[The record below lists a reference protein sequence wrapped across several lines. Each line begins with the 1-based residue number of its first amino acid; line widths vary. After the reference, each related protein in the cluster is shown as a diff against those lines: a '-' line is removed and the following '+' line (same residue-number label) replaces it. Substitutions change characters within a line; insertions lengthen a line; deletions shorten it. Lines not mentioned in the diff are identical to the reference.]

1 MALFCG
7 TVGGELENLCQAP
20 NTGQLVAGIGRGKA
34 EPSLSDANCVIT
46 LVKEGGGGGGKLSVL
61 WFNSIIIFHV
71 LFITSINNPIILE

>member
-34 EPSLSDANCVIT
+34 EPSLSDANCVRGE
-46 LVKEGGGGGGKLSVL
+46 VVGANYQFYVL
-61 WFNSIIIFHV
+61 IPS
-71 LFITSINNPIILE
+71 